1 MMHFDI
7 DELTV
12 LEAFV
17 SDSRQECLET
27 MRAAL
32 PELEEDRE
40 MLDLVISVI
49 GKVEDMTDRDYL
61 DIDYYDAV
69 DTTSE
74 LKTGDYYYDERY
86 VFIDGE
92 PDLHAPIDFIWMDP
106 DYIYAPSDVT
116 M

>member
-12 LEAFV
+12 LEAFA
-17 SDSRQECLET
+17 SNSREECLEN

-32 PELEEDRE
+32 SELEEDRE
-40 MLDLVISVI
+40 MFDLVISVI

-61 DIDYYDAV
+61 DLDYYDAV
-69 DTTSE
+69 DTAADFNSS
-74 LKTGDYYYDERY
+74 DYYYDARSACIE
-86 VFIDGE
+86 GE
-92 PDLHAPIDFIWMDP
+92 SELHAPIAFIWADP
-106 DYIYAPSDVT
+106 DYIYAPQGVT

>member
-12 LEAFV
+12 LEAFA
-17 SDSRQECLET
+17 SNSREECLEN

-40 MLDLVISVI
+40 MFDLVISVI

-69 DTTSE
+69 DTADDFNSR
-74 LKTGDYYYDERY
+74 DYYYDEGSA
-86 VFIDGE
+86 FIEGE
-92 PDLHAPIDFIWMDP
+92 SELHAPIDFIWMDP
-106 DYIYAPSDVT
+106 DYIYASPGVI